1 MDYADNIIIEE
12 NYMSSVTFTIEPTNR
27 GTDFHPR
34 EGYGTRSSTHTLS
47 KSPSHN
53 QEPDIIEISSNA
65 REKLAQENENKTKGS
80 SKSSNGTEKTV
91 VDQKLPQ
98 EEQKEVEKLKKID
111 RKVKSHELAHKAAA
125 GGLARGGAS
134 FKYAT
139 GPDGKRYAVGGHV
152 NIDTSPIPNDPEA
165 TIHKAQVV
173 RSAALAPADPSPEDR
188 AVAAS
193 AVKMEREARMEL
205 REEQKEDSDETTQVS
220 YEENT
225 TDVNSLLQDLIQSY
239 ENPFHSI
246 GSVLDIQ
253 A

>member
-1 MDYADNIIIEE
+1 
-12 NYMSSVTFTIEPTNR
+12 MSSVIFTSEPINR
-27 GTDFHPR
+27 GTDVSPLK
-34 EGYGTRSSTHTLS
+34 GYGTRSSTHTLS

-53 QEPDIIEISSNA
+53 QEPDIIEISPTA
-65 REKLAQENENKTKGS
+65 REKLAQENENKTKES
-80 SKSSNGTEKTV
+80 SDGTEKPI

-98 EEQKEVEKLKKID
+98 EEQKEVQKLKKID
-111 RKVKSHELAHKAAA
+111 REVRSHESAHKAAA

-134 FKYAT
+134 FKYTT

-152 NIDTSPIPNDPEA
+152 NIDTSPIPDDPEA
-165 TIHKAQVV
+165 TIRKAQVV
-173 RSAALAPADPSPEDR
+173 RSAALAPADPSPQDR
-188 AVAAS
+188 SVAAS

-205 REEQKEDSDETTQVS
+205 REEQKEDSDDATQVS

-239 ENPFHSI
+239 ENSFHSI
-246 GSVLDIQ
+246 GSVLDTQ